1 MFNFDILSQYF
12 LAIYFTIIAVHYSSV
27 ALGRKARTQQ
37 KQVHVGKALS
47 APWWIRQTFNMFR
60 SAILAICIA
69 RLLWDIDTQLGVI
82 EVIYQPVT
90 VYSGVILMLC
100 SFFLVSFSH
109 AYMQSEWR
117 SGIDDDSQHPLL
129 VSGPFKRTRNPIFKG
144 VLLGQLGLFLTFPSL
159 FTLVCLI
166 TGVTMICLQVRQE
179 EIALEKSHGDVYI
192 QYKQKTPRW
201 L

>member
-1 MFNFDILSQYF
+1 
-12 LAIYFTIIAVHYSSV
+12 
-27 ALGRKARTQQ
+27 
-37 KQVHVGKALS
+37 
-47 APWWIRQTFNMFR
+47 
-60 SAILAICIA
+60 
-69 RLLWDIDTQLGVI
+69 
-82 EVIYQPVT
+82 
-90 VYSGVILMLC
+90 MLC

-109 AYMQSEWR
+109 AYMQSQWR

-192 QYKQKTPRW
+192 QYKQKDTALALIQCYKLHCSQRACPVTQRDIR
-201 L
+201 LRCLAIINKLGQQTNGSRAIAGARYKRPSQPPAYSVSDIKTRILRSHRR